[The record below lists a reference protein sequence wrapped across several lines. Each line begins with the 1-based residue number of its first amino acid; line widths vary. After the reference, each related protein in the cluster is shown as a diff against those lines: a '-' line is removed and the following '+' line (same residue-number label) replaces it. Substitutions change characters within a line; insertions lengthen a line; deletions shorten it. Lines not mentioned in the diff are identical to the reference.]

1 MSDSDLLDPG
11 FLYRMAW
18 WMAMILMVWI
28 VGMLLTL
35 WLLRMYRRGQAPK
48 RQALT
53 ERLTQALLQVALGD
67 EVAFSA
73 FAVQASERRLLLRLW
88 LQLQMVLIGQ
98 ANDRLCELGRRLGM
112 QDWAWAQADSRH
124 YARRM
129 VALLCLGFLR
139 QADRLEWLQSRL
151 HQGHSHTAIH
161 AGRAM
166 LELNAKTHAWVVA
179 RALLDKTELDLSLT
193 AVMFKPYRARLT
205 PAMLSLWS
213 DSAAGEAGQD
223 AARRVRWLRLAR
235 ALQLQLP
242 SAWLAP
248 MLQDDVEL
256 EALIAAI
263 RLFQA
268 EQGVA
273 PLLKLADH
281 SDWRVRAQ
289 VARALSYL
297 GEVGNAPLLVR
308 LTTDHEWWVRFRSA
322 QALLC
327 LPGVTAAQAQEWVL
341 QTGDRYANQMMK
353 AVCAL
358 EGVA

>member
-1 MSDSDLLDPG
+1 
-11 FLYRMAW
+11 MAW

-35 WLLRMYRRGQAPK
+35 WLLRMYRRWQEPK

-341 QTGDRYANQMMK
+341 QNGDRYANQMMK

>member
-1 MSDSDLLDPG
+1 MSDIHLVDPG
-11 FLYRMAW
+11 LLQRMAW
-18 WMAMILMVWI
+18 WLAMVLVVWI

-35 WLLRMYRRGQAPK
+35 WLLRLYRRWREPA

-67 EVAFSA
+67 ELPLSA
-73 FAVQASERRLLLRLW
+73 FAVRAGERRLLLLLW
-88 LQLQMVLIGQ
+88 LQMQMVLRGQ
-98 ANDRLCELGRRLGM
+98 ASDRLCELGRRLRL
-112 QDWAWAQADSRH
+112 QDWAWAQADSTH

-129 VALLCLGFLR
+129 VALLSMGFLR
-139 QADRLEWLQSRL
+139 QTDRLEWLQSRL
-151 HQGHSHTAIH
+151 QQGHSHTAIH

-166 LELNAKTHAWVVA
+166 LELDADVHAWGVA

-193 AVMFKPYRARLT
+193 AVMFKPYRACLS
-205 PAMLSLWS
+205 PAMLTLWS
-213 DSAAGEAGQD
+213 TSAAREAGHD
-223 AARRVRWLRLAR
+223 APWRVRWLRLAR

-248 MLQDDVEL
+248 MLEEGVDL

-273 PLLKLADH
+273 PLLKLAEH

-297 GEVGNAPLLVR
+297 GEVDNAPLLVR

-327 LPGVTAAQAQEWVL
+327 LPGVTAAKAKEWVS
-341 QTGDRYANQMMK
+341 QTGDRYA
-353 AVCAL
+353 
-358 EGVA
+358 

>member
-1 MSDSDLLDPG
+1 VSDSDLLDPG

-35 WLLRMYRRGQAPK
+35 WLLRMYRRWQEPK

-341 QTGDRYANQMMK
+341 QNGDRYANQMMK

>member
-1 MSDSDLLDPG
+1 MSDSHLLDPE
-11 FLYRMAW
+11 FLHRMAW
-18 WMAMILMVWI
+18 WLAMGLMVWI

-35 WLLRMYRRGQAPK
+35 WLLRMYRRWREPARK
-48 RQALT
+48 ALT

-67 EVAFSA
+67 ELPLSS
-73 FAVQASERRLLLRLW
+73 FAVKGGERRLLLRLW
-88 LQLQMVLIGQ
+88 LQMQMVLRGQ
-98 ANDRLCELGRRLGM
+98 ASDRLCELGRRLGL
-112 QDWAWAQADSRH
+112 QDWAWAQADSRY

-129 VALLCLGFLR
+129 VALLSMGFLR
-139 QADRLEWLQSRL
+139 QTDRLAWLQSRL

-166 LELNAKTHAWVVA
+166 LELDADAHAWDVA
-179 RALLDKTELDLSLT
+179 RALLEKTELDLSLT
-193 AVMFKPYRARLT
+193 AVMFKPYRARLM
-205 PAMLSLWS
+205 PAMLTLWTA
-213 DSAAGEAGQD
+213 SAASQAGPD
-223 AARRVRWLRLAR
+223 AAWRVRWLRLAR

-248 MLQDDVEL
+248 MLNHDVDL

-273 PLLKLADH
+273 PLLTLADH

-297 GEVGNAPLLVR
+297 GGVDNAPLLVR

-327 LPGVTAAQAQEWVL
+327 LPGVTATQALQWVS
-341 QTGDRYANQMMK
+341 QTDDRYAEQMMK
-353 AVCAL
+353 AVFAL
-358 EGVA
+358 EGVS

>member
-35 WLLRMYRRGQAPK
+35 WLLRMYRRWQEPK

-341 QTGDRYANQMMK
+341 QNGDRYANQMMK

>member
-1 MSDSDLLDPG
+1 VSDSHLLDPE

-18 WMAMILMVWI
+18 WLAIVLLVWI

-35 WLLRMYRRGQAPK
+35 WLLRMYRRWREPARK
-48 RQALT
+48 ALT

-67 EVAFSA
+67 ELPLSA

-88 LQLQMVLIGQ
+88 LQMQMVLRGQ
-98 ANDRLCELGRRLGM
+98 ASDRLCELGRRLGL
-112 QDWAWAQADSRH
+112 QHWAWAQADSRH
-124 YARRM
+124 YAPRM
-129 VALLCLGFLR
+129 VALLSLGFLR
-139 QADRLEWLQSRL
+139 QTDRLAWLQSRL
-151 HQGHSHTAIH
+151 QQGHSHTAIH

-166 LELNAKTHAWVVA
+166 LELDADAHAWSVA

-213 DSAAGEAGQD
+213 DLTARESEQD
-223 AARRVRWLRLAR
+223 AAWRVRWLRLAR
-235 ALQLQLP
+235 ALQLQRP

-248 MLQDDVEL
+248 MLQDDVEM

-297 GEVGNAPLLVR
+297 GGVDNAPLLVR

-327 LPGVTAAQAQEWVL
+327 LPGVTAAQAQDWVS
-341 QTGDRYANQMMK
+341 QTGDRYADQMMK